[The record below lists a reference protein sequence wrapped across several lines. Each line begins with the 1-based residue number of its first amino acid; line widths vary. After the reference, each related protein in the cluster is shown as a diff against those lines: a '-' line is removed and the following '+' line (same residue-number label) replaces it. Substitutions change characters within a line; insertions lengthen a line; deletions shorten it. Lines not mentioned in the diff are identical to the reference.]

1 MVIRYIMEDAEE
13 DQYKSAL
20 DLADFPASFSVLL
33 KNNVSCDWT
42 EFETFLI
49 AFPVVGS
56 CQAEYTRSQPAQ
68 TCGTGAAYDG
78 SH

>member
-1 MVIRYIMEDAEE
+1 MMEDIEE

-33 KNNVSCDWT
+33 NNNVSCDWT
-42 EFETFLI
+42 EFESCLI
-49 AFPVVGS
+49 IFPVVGS
-56 CQAEYTRSQPAQ
+56 YQPEYARSQPAQ
-68 TCGTGAAYDG
+68 TRRTGTAYDG